1 MEPIAGIWEGDKV
14 TENSAIGGAGE
25 GREDPV
31 QEAAARWVARLSSS
45 DATAGDRRAFETWLA
60 ADPAHGPA
68 YAALEALWGKLG
80 QVDDPRP
87 SAEAP
92 RRSRRKPMGGLAG
105 IAVSAVVVGVLAH
118 QLGLVDRMRADVWSG
133 VGDIRQTVLPD
144 GSRVDLNTDTAL
156 ALRFTGGERR
166 VELLRGEAFFDVTP
180 DPARPFVVRGGGLS
194 ARALGTRFAV
204 RADDPRQPVEVA
216 EGRVAVTDPGGALQL
231 SAGEAAR
238 REGAALTAVPADV
251 GRETAWRQGR
261 LIVSGERLAS
271 VLAELG
277 RYRRGRIVLLD
288 AAAGER
294 RVTGVF
300 DLHDTDDALTAIGAT
315 MGVRVTRVTPLL
327 VLVGWPL

>member
-1 MEPIAGIWEGDKV
+1 VSES
-14 TENSAIGGAGE
+14 SAIGGVGE

-45 DATAGDRRAFETWLA
+45 DATAEDRRAFEAWLA

-68 YAALEALWGKLG
+68 YAAMDALWGKLG
-80 QVDDPRP
+80 RVEDPWP
-87 SAEAP
+87 SPEAP
-92 RRSRRKPMGGLAG
+92 PRSRRRPTKGLAG
-105 IAVSAVVVGVLAH
+105 IAVSAVFAGALAY

-156 ALRFTGGERR
+156 ALRFSEGERT
-166 VELLRGEAFFDVTP
+166 VELLRGEAFFDVAP
-180 DPARPFVVRGGGLS
+180 DPDRPFVVWGSGLS

-216 EGRVAVTDPGGALQL
+216 EGRVAVTDAKGAVQL

-238 REGAALTAVPADV
+238 REGAGLTAVPADV

-261 LIVSGERLAS
+261 LIVSRERLAS
-271 VLAELG
+271 VLAKLG

-300 DLHDTDDALTAIGAT
+300 DLHDTDDALTAIGVT

-327 VLVGWPL
+327 ALVGSPL